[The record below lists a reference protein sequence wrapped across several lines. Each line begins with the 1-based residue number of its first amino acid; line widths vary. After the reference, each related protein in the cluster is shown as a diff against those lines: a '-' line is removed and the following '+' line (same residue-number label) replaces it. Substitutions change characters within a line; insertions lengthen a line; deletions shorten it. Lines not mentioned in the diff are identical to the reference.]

1 MDKESYQSDK
11 HSATSHRIF
20 PLNNSLFAVRSWCPR
35 NEGAMFFRTK
45 TSGPRSYL
53 QIVENRWEDGRPRQ
67 RVIATLGRLDHLQ
80 QSGQLDALLVSGARL
95 AQSVL
100 LLSAHAKGQLPT
112 ITTRRIGPALV
123 FQRLWQ
129 QTGCQRVIEQ
139 LLDGR
144 RFEFDVERAIFLTVL
159 HRLFAPGSDRA
170 ADKWRTDYQIDGCDV
185 LQLHHLYRAMAWLG
199 EELPQDQQ
207 KGKTP
212 FAPRCTKDR
221 IEEALFAHR
230 RDRFSDLQLVFFD
243 TTSISFEGEGG
254 QEIGQRGYSKD
265 HRPDLY
271 QMIVGA
277 VLDGQG
283 RPLCCEL
290 WPGNTTDVTTLIP
303 VVDRL
308 RSRCGVRRVCIVAD
322 RGMISQETIEALE
335 QPERGWQYILGAR
348 MRSQTEVKDEV
359 LSRAGRYRSV
369 HPPRVKSD
377 DPSPL
382 KVKEVWVD
390 ERRYVVC
397 LNEDEARKDAADRE
411 ATVAALREQLHS
423 GDKSLVGN
431 KGYRR
436 YPSGGGP
443 EHFRIDEAKVAEEAR
458 YDGKWVLRTN
468 TDLDAAEVALQYKRL
483 GMVEHW
489 FRSCKSLLQTRPI
502 YHKCDETI
510 RGHGFCSFLAL
521 VLRQELQAR
530 LEERG
535 HELEGADV
543 IQDLDR
549 LQMVEV
555 EPDGKRFLL
564 RTEAQGTC
572 GKVFQAVGVALPPTV
587 QQVSPTT
594 PGEDAAHSA
603 TPPG

>member
-1 MDKESYQSDK
+1 
-11 HSATSHRIF
+11 
-20 PLNNSLFAVRSWCPR
+20 
-35 NEGAMFFRTK
+35 MFFRTK

-80 QSGQLDALLVSGARL
+80 QSGQLDALLASGARL
-95 AQSVL
+95 ARSVL

-112 ITTRRIGPALV
+112 ITTRRIGPALI
-123 FQRLWQ
+123 FERLWRE
-129 QTGCQRVIEQ
+129 TGCQRAIEQ
-139 LLDGR
+139 MLDGR
-144 RFEFDVERAIFLTVL
+144 RFECDVERAVFLTVL
-159 HRLFAPGSDRA
+159 HRLFDPGSDRA
-170 ADKWRTDYQIDGCDV
+170 ADKWKADYQIEGCDA
-185 LQLHHLYRAMAWLG
+185 LRLHHLYRAMGWLG

-207 KGKTP
+207 KDKTP

-221 IEEALFAHR
+221 IEEEVFAHR
-230 RDRFSDLQLVFFD
+230 RDLFTDLQLVFFD
-243 TTSISFEGEGG
+243 TTSIYFEGNGG
-254 QEIGQRGYSKD
+254 EDIGQRGYSKD

-283 RPLCCEL
+283 RPICCEL
-290 WPGNTTDVTTLIP
+290 WPGNTADVTALIP

-308 RSRCGVRRVCIVAD
+308 RSRFGVSKVCVVAD
-322 RGMISQETIEALE
+322 RGMISRETVEALG
-335 QPERGWQYILGAR
+335 QDERGWSYILGAR
-348 MRSQTEVKDEV
+348 MRSQNEVKDEV
-359 LSRAGRYRSV
+359 LSRAGRYRVV

-390 ERRYVVC
+390 DRRYIVC

-411 ATVAALREQLHS
+411 AIVAALREQLRH
-423 GDKSLVGN
+423 GDKTLVGN

-436 YPSGGGP
+436 YLSGGGP
-443 EHFRIDEAKVAEEAR
+443 EHFRIDEAKVAEDAR

-468 TDLDAAEVALQYKRL
+468 TELDSAEVALQYKQL
-483 GMVEHW
+483 WVVEQW
-489 FRSCKSLLQTRPI
+489 FRSCKSLLQTRPV

-510 RGHGFCSFLAL
+510 RGHAFCSFLAL

-530 LEERG
+530 LGERG
-535 HELEGADV
+535 HEVEWADV
-543 IQDLDR
+543 IGDLDR
-549 LQMVEV
+549 LQRIEV
-555 EPDGKRFLL
+555 EQDGKRFLL
-564 RTEAQGTC
+564 RSEAQGTC

-587 QQVSPTT
+587 QQVPPTD
-594 PGEDAAHSA
+594 PGRDAAHSA
-603 TPPG
+603 TPPD

>member
-1 MDKESYQSDK
+1 
-11 HSATSHRIF
+11 
-20 PLNNSLFAVRSWCPR
+20 
-35 NEGAMFFRTK
+35 MFFRTK
-45 TSGPRSYL
+45 TSGTRSYL
-53 QIVENRWEDGRPRQ
+53 QIVENRWVDGRPRQ

-80 QSGQLDALLVSGARL
+80 QSGQLDALLASGARL

-112 ITTRRIGPALV
+112 VNTRRIGPALI

-129 QTGCQRVIEQ
+129 QTGCQHVIEQ
-139 LLDGR
+139 LLHGR
-144 RFEFDVERAIFLTVL
+144 HFEFDVERAIFLTVL

-170 ADKWRTDYQIDGCDV
+170 ADKWKTDYRIEGCDG

-207 KGKTP
+207 QDKTP

-221 IEEALFAHR
+221 IEEGIFAHR
-230 RDRFSDLQLVFFD
+230 RDLFTDLQLVFFD
-243 TTSISFEGEGG
+243 TTSIYFEGNGG
-254 QEIGQRGYSKD
+254 EDLGQRGFSKD

-271 QMIVGA
+271 QMVVGA

-283 RPLCCEL
+283 RPICCEL

-308 RSRCGVRRVCIVAD
+308 RSRFGVRRICIVAD
-322 RGMISQETIEALE
+322 RGMISQETITALE
-335 QPERGWQYILGAR
+335 QDGRGWQYILGAR
-348 MRSQTEVKDEV
+348 MRSQNEVKDEV
-359 LSRAGRYRSV
+359 LARAGRYRVV
-369 HPPRVKSD
+369 HPPRIKSD

-382 KVKEVWVD
+382 KVKEVWVED
-390 ERRYVVC
+390 RRYVVC

-411 ATVAALREQLHS
+411 AIVAALREQLRC

-436 YPSGGGP
+436 YLSSKDSPG
-443 EHFRIDEAKVAEEAR
+443 FRIDEAKIAEDAR

-468 TDLDAAEVALQYKRL
+468 TELDSAEVALQYKRSW
-483 GMVEHW
+483 MVEQW

-502 YHKCDETI
+502 FHKCDETI
-510 RGHGFCSFLAL
+510 RGHVFCSFLAL
-521 VLRQELQAR
+521 VLRQELQGR

-535 HELEGADV
+535 HEWEWADV
-543 IQDLDR
+543 IGDLDR
-549 LQMVEV
+549 LQAVEV
-555 EPDGKRFLL
+555 EQDGKRFLL
-564 RTEAQGTC
+564 RSEAQGTC
-572 GKVFQAVGVALPPTV
+572 GRVFQAVGAALPPTV
-587 QQVSPTT
+587 QQVSPIAL
-594 PGEDAAHSA
+594 ERDAAHSA
-603 TPPG
+603 TSPD